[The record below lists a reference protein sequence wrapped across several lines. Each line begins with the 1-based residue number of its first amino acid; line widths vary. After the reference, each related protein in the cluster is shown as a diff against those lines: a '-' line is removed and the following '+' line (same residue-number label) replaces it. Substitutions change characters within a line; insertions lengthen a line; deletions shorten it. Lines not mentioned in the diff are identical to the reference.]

1 MASVD
6 VLVPCYQYGRFLREC
21 VESVLVQD
29 IRDLRVLIID
39 NASTDDSLEVA
50 RRLSAEDSRVGVVA
64 HARNLGHLAS
74 FNEGIDWASSDY
86 FMILCAD
93 DLLAPACLSRAV
105 SFMERFPDVNMT
117 FGLSLPISS
126 TDAIPMIE
134 HTSQSEQWRIIPGE
148 TLLEGLCRTGR
159 PDPSQV
165 IIDLT
170 TTVVRTSA
178 QKRAGYYREELP
190 HTADLEMWLRFSCF
204 GHAAE
209 TRAVQALRRYH
220 SQARSASLSDVQ
232 MWDLYSEAA
241 FESFFANEGALLP
254 NSTRLHRIARRA
266 LADRAY
272 WGSIANLLRGNTPL
286 ALRLWKFAISREPSA
301 IVVPPIR
308 YLLRRQDAF
317 SHIGQVISES
327 RARFGLRARALFRD
341 S

>member
-50 RRLSAEDSRVGVVA
+50 RQLSAEDKRVGVVA
-64 HARNLGHLAS
+64 RPRNLGHLAS
-74 FNEGIDWASSDY
+74 FNQGIDWASSDY

-93 DLLAPACLSRAV
+93 DLLAPGCLSRAV

-117 FGLSLPISS
+117 FGRSLPIGSS
-126 TDAIPMIE
+126 EAISMME
-134 HTSQSEQWRIIPGE
+134 HNRQAEQWRFIQGE

-159 PDPSQV
+159 PDSSQV
-165 IIDLT
+165 IVDLPT
-170 TTVVRTSA
+170 VVVRTSA
-178 QKRAGYYREELP
+178 QKRVGYYREELP
-190 HTADLEMWLRFSCF
+190 HTADLEMWLRFCCF

-220 SQARSASLSDVQ
+220 SEARSASLSDIQ
-232 MWDLYSEAA
+232 FWDLHSEAA
-241 FESFFANEGALLP
+241 FESFFATEGARLP
-254 NSTRLHRIARRA
+254 NARRLHRIARRA

-301 IVVPPIR
+301 IVAPPFG

-317 SHIGQVISES
+317 GHIRQVLSES
-327 RARFGLRARALFRD
+327 RTRLGWG
-341 S
+341 